1 MNSYEYIVKQ
11 KSEGVWRW
19 RRFAM
24 VALYVLLTLAFL
36 VTFLAIN
43 FPWAITFLPLL
54 VWMLIFFTWR
64 FVSPEYEYAMLSGEI
79 TFTTIW
85 GGKTRKKLFSVNIK
99 DFSAIAPYDEAA
111 EAFVSAQKCNRDFRC
126 MSSLQAPDLYYG
138 IFMLEDEK
146 CVVYFEATEKALKI
160 LKYYNRVTVVTET
173 QK

>member
-1 MNSYEYIVKQ
+1 MNQYEYIVKQ

-79 TFTTIW
+79 TFTKAYNGTAVEVNYENTWKDYATTGIYTTPIADGAAYRLVYTI
-85 GGKTRKKLFSVNIK
+85 G
-99 DFSAIAPYDEAA
+99 
-111 EAFVSAQKCNRDFRC
+111 
-126 MSSLQAPDLYYG
+126 
-138 IFMLEDEK
+138 
-146 CVVYFEATEKALKI
+146 
-160 LKYYNRVTVVTET
+160 
-173 QK
+173 

>member
-64 FVSPEYEYAMLSGEI
+64 FVSPEYEYAMLEREW
-79 TFTTIW
+79 FD
-85 GGKTRKKLFSVNIK
+85 RKK
-99 DFSAIAPYDEAA
+99 
-111 EAFVSAQKCNRDFRC
+111 
-126 MSSLQAPDLYYG
+126 
-138 IFMLEDEK
+138 
-146 CVVYFEATEKALKI
+146 
-160 LKYYNRVTVVTET
+160 
-173 QK
+173 